1 MCLPH
6 SMWTK
11 YTTVYNS
18 YCSWWFIVIRLIWT
32 LRKNPWITMNMNMR
46 TYEFP
51 WIWIST
57 PWIIMTMNMT
67 IKWISKSMN
76 LYEYEYDVHEPYDY
90 EKVHEY
96 DTYDYESLWAV
107 WTKIVKSMNLY
118 EYEYETSW
126 IWTIWLWITM
136 SCMNRICQVYNFLW
150 ISIWISWLW
159 IRSWAIG
166 YELPWT
172 VWGKFQRRQDF
183 SWIWLMQCF
192 L

>member
-1 MCLPH
+1 
-6 SMWTK
+6 
-11 YTTVYNS
+11 
-18 YCSWWFIVIRLIWT
+18 
-32 LRKNPWITMNMNMR
+32 MR
-46 TYEFP
+46 THEFP

-67 IKWISKSMN
+67 MKWISKSMN

-107 WTKIVKSMNLY
+107 WTKIVNSMNLY

-136 SCMNRICQVYNFLW
+136 NSMNQILSDAWVFMSMVDRMFFLVIFGLRGW
-150 ISIWISWLW
+150 VISKVLKMRNGDHKTKSRLL
-159 IRSWAIG
+159 SSLKKLLG
-166 YELPWT
+166 E
-172 VWGKFQRRQDF
+172 
-183 SWIWLMQCF
+183 
-192 L
+192 